1 MREHVVHSLSGEKV
15 YKCFVQDCS
24 FSFAI
29 TLAKMNNYIKLDLW
43 PCKWFMSSRNL
54 AVSRT
59 PLMVA
64 IKHIANTAC
73 NSFLISFFFF
83 FFLQILRWVAYWIR
97 YLIYSNQSWLMGKKR
112 IILFLE
118 NLCKFFKRGM
128 HTHFVRRIKWWF

>member
-64 IKHIANTAC
+64 LKHIAHTAS
-73 NSFLISFFFF
+73 NSFLRSFFFF
-83 FFLQILRWVAYWIR
+83 FFFFFFFANIEVSSILNSI
-97 YLIYSNQSWLMGKKR
+97 SNLFQSIMVDGKKKNYF
-112 IILFLE
+112 ISGELVQVLQKG
-118 NLCKFFKRGM
+118 NAYSLCKKN
-128 HTHFVRRIKWWF
+128 

>member
-64 IKHIANTAC
+64 LKHIAHTAS
-73 NSFLISFFFF
+73 NSFLRSFFFF
-83 FFLQILRWVAYWIR
+83 FFFFANIEVSSILNSI
-97 YLIYSNQSWLMGKKR
+97 SNLFQSIMVDGKKKNYF
-112 IILFLE
+112 ISGELVQVLQKG
-118 NLCKFFKRGM
+118 NAYSLCKKN
-128 HTHFVRRIKWWF
+128 

>member
-64 IKHIANTAC
+64 LKHIAHTAS
-73 NSFLISFFFF
+73 NSFLRSFFFF
-83 FFLQILRWVAYWIR
+83 FFFADIEVSSILNSI
-97 YLIYSNQSWLMGKKR
+97 SNLFQSIMVDGKKKNYF
-112 IILFLE
+112 ISGELVQVLQKG
-118 NLCKFFKRGM
+118 NAYSLCKKN
-128 HTHFVRRIKWWF
+128 